1 MTRTATCTDGRQR
14 TFTYNGDAG
23 EYLIPYAVTENN
35 KRELFK
41 GFPRMKAC
49 VLYTTIVVDSGS
61 RIEMSWGCPKLVY
74 YNNGQVGYQN
84 GQFFATIEEAKRD
97 YEARKQLSAKIGVV
111 GYCDVQLIIK

>member
-1 MTRTATCTDGRQR
+1 MTRTATCTDGKQR
-14 TFTYNGDAG
+14 TFKYDGDD
-23 EYLIPYAVTENN
+23 YLIPYAVTENA

-49 VLYTTIVVDSGS
+49 VLYTKIVIDSGFRS
-61 RIEMSWGCPKLVY
+61 EMSYGSPCLVS

>member
-1 MTRTATCTDGRQR
+1 MTRTATCTDRKQR
-14 TFTYNGDAG
+14 TFTYNG
-23 EYLIPYAVTENN
+23 EYLIPYAVTEKA

-49 VLYTTIVVDSGS
+49 VLYTEIVVDRGS
-61 RIEMSWGCPKLVY
+61 RFEMSWGVPQLVR

-84 GQFFATIEEAKRD
+84 GQFFATIEEAERD
-97 YEARKQLSAKIGVV
+97 YEARKQLSAKIGVM